1 MREQLFSCLDR
12 SIDNISTRS
21 DCISSLWIRKG
32 VSIEEVM
39 KEFHSINDV
48 VFGSELYCFAAEFF
62 MVTSRREMWV
72 AMRNNE

>member
-1 MREQLFSCLDR
+1 
-12 SIDNISTRS
+12 
-21 DCISSLWIRKG
+21 
-32 VSIEEVM
+32 M

-62 MVTSRREMWV
+62 MVTSRREMWM